1 MFCILFKPCLII
13 YFQGFKI
20 DSKVGTLFKNNLCK
34 FTIHDMFT
42 MKMLSIFLSIFFHIS
57 VKIGFEIFVQYDENF
72 PLLRGEKNDPR
83 LISFFRHLK
92 LKKKNRQFPMT
103 RPDLKCTI
111 KMSSLVFDRA
121 SKNGRKSV
129 RKIKIIIE
137 NCSK

>member
-57 VKIGFEIFVQYDENF
+57 VKIGFEIFVQYDKNF

-83 LISFFRHLK
+83 LISFFRHLNCK
-92 LKKKNRQFPMT
+92 VKEEESPI
-103 RPDLKCTI
+103 PDDPT
-111 KMSSLVFDRA
+111 
-121 SKNGRKSV
+121 
-129 RKIKIIIE
+129 
-137 NCSK
+137 

>member
-57 VKIGFEIFVQYDENF
+57 VKIGFEICVQYDENF